1 MRMDDRR
8 IELEEITIAF
18 RWDLPSN
25 DRYHYDL
32 SITKPLTV
40 EQERVIL
47 DMISQMKQG
56 KRPNLDPLTV
66 AYRKD

>member
-18 RWDLPSN
+18 RWDLPSK

-32 SITKPLTV
+32 SIDKALTM

-66 AYRKD
+66 AYWKD